1 MRVDVLGL
9 EGVWERV
16 DTLVDGWVERMRVDV
31 RV

>member
-1 MRVDVLGL
+1 MLGL

-31 RV
+31 RVC